1 MVEGAITKLNGEG
14 NFFFFF
20 FFARKIINLNIIKE
34 LVNQQQQIYLY
45 KME

>member
-14 NFFFFF
+14 IFFFF